1 MRQASRLTALTSK
14 GPREGTRPNRTWT
27 LRFAR
32 SVLPAALVS
41 LGILVAACGNSGSP
55 TTGRSSANTDVT
67 QGLAAERSGQ
77 TQQAIKDFQS
87 ALTADPTD
95 AVPYYD
101 LGVIYQLYLKQPS
114 QAASE
119 YNKALLANSSYRPAI
134 YNLAIIETA
143 SNPQGA
149 IALYQQLLTFNP
161 NDSNV
166 LFNLGLLLHAQG
178 QPTQGQADVSKAVL
192 INPALKSRVPAG
204 ISP

>member
-1 MRQASRLTALTSK
+1 MRQASKLTALTS
-14 GPREGTRPNRTWT
+14 REPSENVGPNRTWK
-27 LRFAR
+27 LKFAR
-32 SVLPAALVS
+32 SVLPAALIS
-41 LGILVAACGNSGSP
+41 LGILVAACGNGGSP
-55 TTGRSSANTDVT
+55 TPRSSANTDIS
-67 QGLAAERSGQ
+67 QGLTAERSGQ

-87 ALTADPTD
+87 AITADPTD
-95 AVPYYD
+95 AVSYYD
-101 LGVIYQLYLKQPS
+101 LGVIYQLYVKQPS
-114 QAASE
+114 QAAAE

-192 INPALKSRVPAG
+192 INPALKNRVPAG
-204 ISP
+204 ITP

>member
-1 MRQASRLTALTSK
+1 
-14 GPREGTRPNRTWT
+14 
-27 LRFAR
+27 
-32 SVLPAALVS
+32 
-41 LGILVAACGNSGSP
+41 
-55 TTGRSSANTDVT
+55 
-67 QGLAAERSGQ
+67 LA
-77 TQQAIKDFQS
+77 
-87 ALTADPTD
+87 ADPTD

-114 QAASE
+114 QAAAE

-134 YNLAIIETA
+134 YNLAIIETT

-178 QPTQGQADVSKAVL
+178 QPTQGQADVAKAVL
-192 INPALKSRVPAG
+192 INPALKSRVPTG
-204 ISP
+204 ITP

>member
-1 MRQASRLTALTSK
+1 
-14 GPREGTRPNRTWT
+14 
-27 LRFAR
+27 
-32 SVLPAALVS
+32 LVS